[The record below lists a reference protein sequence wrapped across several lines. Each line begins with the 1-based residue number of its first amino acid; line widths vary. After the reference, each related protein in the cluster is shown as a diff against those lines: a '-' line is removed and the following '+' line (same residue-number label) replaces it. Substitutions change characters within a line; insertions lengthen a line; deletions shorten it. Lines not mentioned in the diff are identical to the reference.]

1 MTPLP
6 RGGRKQRVQRGGPTC
21 LTKPHKGCQGCYP
34 ALFIYP
40 STLHEY
46 GSVSPDMRKQRKE
59 RGPSAGD
66 PPSLALKPPPCT
78 DTQRELGSHHPA
90 AGEDRLIVNETVTLP
105 RRTRTYLHG
114 HNGTGLG
121 TFPKRLEVEHHFL
134 VPLQKG
140 MGAIGSEVGSLET
153 PLGVLGKVRP

>member
-1 MTPLP
+1 M
-6 RGGRKQRVQRGGPTC
+6 
-21 LTKPHKGCQGCYP
+21 
-34 ALFIYP
+34 
-40 STLHEY
+40 
-46 GSVSPDMRKQRKE
+46 SPDMRKQRKE